1 MITKFSPRSVKVTYC
16 YNFNIVTDR
25 LANQP
30 TNHVPSYGPQ
40 QEGFEEW
47 LECRVYYLAQAPP
60 LITHLGV

>member
-47 LECRVYYLAQAPP
+47 LECLNFAFMYLC
-60 LITHLGV
+60 ICVFM